1 MNYQEATNYLM
12 QRLPMFQ
19 NVGGAAFKAGLERI
33 TWLCEALGNP
43 QNQFKSIHIAGTN
56 GKGSSS
62 HFLASILQ
70 ESGYKTGLTTSPHLK
85 SFTERIRVN
94 GIEIEEKAFAHF
106 VTHNQKLI
114 EDSEASFFEVGIA
127 MAFWYFSEK
136 QVDIGVIE
144 TGLGGRLDAT
154 NIIKPIVSLI
164 TNIGFDH
171 QSFLGDTLPKIAQE
185 KAGII
190 KNETPVV
197 ISEHHSETKQVFL
210 DKASQE
216 NAPIYFAEDFYRTL
230 NHSIEQNILNIT
242 IQNIENQE
250 NKMIKS
256 GLLGNYQLKNVLGIL
271 KTVDVLNE
279 KRILI
284 SEENLQNG
292 LKNVIKNTNLKG
304 RWQIL
309 QQHPLVI
316 ADTAHNT
323 NGIEE
328 VVEQILQ
335 TPHQQLHFV
344 LGFMKD
350 KDVDKI
356 LSLYPPEAYFYFC
369 KPNLPRAMDLSVLEA
384 KAEKLKIK
392 YTIIEDVNKALEH
405 ALGQSDENDLIL
417 IGGSTFVVAEIKNL

>member
-1 MNYQEATNYLM
+1 MNYQEASNYLM

-94 GIEIEEKAFAHF
+94 GVEIEETAFAHF
-106 VTHNQKLI
+106 VAHHQKLI

-127 MAFWYFSEK
+127 MAFWYFAEK
-136 QVDIGVIE
+136 QIDIGVIE

-171 QSFLGDTLPKIAQE
+171 QSFLGNTLPEIAQE

-190 KNETPVV
+190 KNNTPVI

-210 DKASQE
+210 NKAQQE
-216 NAPIYFAEDFYRTL
+216 KAPTYFAEDFYKILNSKISLDTL
-230 NHSIEQNILNIT
+230 NMNVQNLSNFEEISIQ
-242 IQNIENQE
+242 
-250 NKMIKS
+250 S
-256 GLLGNYQLKNVLGIL
+256 GLLGNYQLKNVLGVL
-271 KTVDVLNE
+271 KTVE
-279 KRILI
+279 ILRETGVQV
-284 SEENLQNG
+284 SEENLKNG
-292 LKNVIKNTNLKG
+292 LKNVVKNTNLKG

-309 QQHPLVI
+309 QENPKVI
-316 ADTAHNT
+316 ADTAHNF
-323 NGIEE
+323 NGIEQ
-328 VVEQILQ
+328 VLEQIRQ
-335 TPHQQLHFV
+335 TPHKQLHFV

-350 KDVDKI
+350 KDVNKI
-356 LSLYPPEAYFYFC
+356 LPLYPTEAQFYFC
-369 KPNLPRAMDLSVLEA
+369 KPKLPRAMELTVLQE
-384 KAEKLKIK
+384 KAEQMGIK
-392 YTIIEDVNKALEH
+392 YISTEDVNMALEI
-405 ALGQSDENDLIL
+405 AISRANDKDLIL
-417 IGGSTFVVAEIKNL
+417 VGGSTFVVAEIKNL